1 MPVEQNLSSRLD
13 QFNSDQLSVLPELST
28 FLAKEFPQIL
38 DAFYEVTNATPE
50 LKDIL
55 EKGPEKT
62 KFKQDHMDH
71 WQSLLTGEITD
82 ELRDRS
88 YRIGAAHMS
97 MGLNP
102 KDYISAYSYLLEA
115 FLPQLI
121 KNDDKLCSQISSLT
135 RAVFIDMNIALS
147 AYFELEKDEVKRQ
160 EAMQFSTAISEELEQ
175 SKKVLIGLCDDLNGA
190 SDDLS
195 HSIEDMS
202 EGVEIVDRSSE
213 VTGDAIQSVAARAEE
228 IQSNSLEVGQQAENM
243 SNLVGDAVE
252 KTDVAGATIE
262 QLKETALR
270 ISDITALIDTISRQ
284 TNLLALNATIEAARA
299 GEAGK
304 GFSVVAGEV
313 KALSEQTANAARQI
327 SENITRVEDA
337 VSTTVVNMSEITNII
352 DQMNLAANSVSGN
365 VSSQVNALNELSANA
380 QAAANGAIEQR
391 TPINTFT
398 KTVSDL
404 RRVSDVLGS
413 KVGVINLTFDKLGH
427 RLAVTANNITD
438 IDSRA
443 HPRLPCGI
451 PLTLTAN
458 GTTHHTTARDI
469 SVEGTLI
476 DMREGGLIIGSTVEI
491 EFENIGKVQA
501 NVQGFQTL
509 GIRLRFVEV
518 RPDVQRA
525 LEAYIE
531 QTEMKEQQY
540 LDILRSSR
548 DMIVR
553 EFEGGLRDGKITKE
567 DLFDQA
573 YLPIK
578 GSNPEQVITKALP
591 FLESVL
597 PQIIDPVKQMDESII
612 FCAPVD
618 RNGYLPV
625 HNKEYSE
632 PQGDDPVLNASHCRN
647 KRIFDDPTGLKAGR
661 NQKEYLVQTYLRDLG
676 GGKKVFMKDI
686 SMPIYVE
693 GPHWGGLRTALS
705 IN

>member
-1 MPVEQNLSSRLD
+1 MPVEPNLSSRLD
-13 QFNSDQLSVLPELST
+13 HFDSDQLSVLPELST
-28 FLAKEFPQIL
+28 FLVKELPQIL
-38 DAFYEVTNATPE
+38 DAFYQAANATPE
-50 LKDIL
+50 LKGLL
-55 EKGPEKT
+55 EKGPDET
-62 KFKQDHMDH
+62 KFKQDQMDH
-71 WQSLLTGEITD
+71 WQSLLQGEITD

-88 YRIGAAHMS
+88 FRVGAAHMRI
-97 MGLNP
+97 GLSP
-102 KDYISAYSYLLEA
+102 KDFISSYSYILEA
-115 FLPQLI
+115 IFSHLI
-121 KNDDKLCSQISSLT
+121 KNDDKLCSQITSLI
-135 RAVFIDMNIALS
+135 RAVFIDMQSALT
-147 AYFELEKDEVKRQ
+147 AYFELEQDAVKRQ
-160 EAMQFSTAISEELEQ
+160 EAKQFSSAISEELEQ
-175 SKKVLIGLCDDLNGA
+175 SKEVLNSLCGDLNGA

-228 IQSNSLEVGQQAENM
+228 IQTNSLEVGQQAKNM

-252 KTDVAGATIE
+252 KTDIAGTTIE

-304 GFSVVAGEV
+304 GFAVVAGEV

-337 VSTTVVNMSEITNII
+337 VGTTVINMGEITAII
-352 DQMNLAANSVSGN
+352 DKMNLAANSVSEN
-365 VSSQVNALNELSANA
+365 VSSQVTALNELSTNA

-391 TPINTFT
+391 NPINTFT
-398 KTVSDL
+398 KTVTDL
-404 RRVSDVLGS
+404 RRVADVLGS

-427 RLAVTANNITD
+427 RLSVTANSIAD

-451 PLTLTAN
+451 PLTLIEN
-458 GTTHHTTARDI
+458 GTTHQAIARDI

-476 DMREGGLIIGSTVEI
+476 DLKEGVLTIGSTVEI
-491 EFENIGKVQA
+491 HFENIGKVLA
-501 NVQGFQTL
+501 NVQGFQPL
-509 GIRLRFVEV
+509 GTRFRFMRVE
-518 RPDVQRA
+518 PQVQGA

-531 QTEMKEQQY
+531 QAEQKEQQY

-553 EFEGGLRDGKITKE
+553 EFEGGLKNEKITKE

-573 YLPIK
+573 YIPIN
-578 GSNPEQVITKALP
+578 GSNPEQVTTKALP

-597 PQIIDPVKQMDESII
+597 PQIIDPVKQMDGSII
-612 FCAPVD
+612 FCAAVD

-625 HNKEYSE
+625 HNKEYSK
-632 PQGDDPVLNASHCRN
+632 PQGDDPIWNAANCRN

-661 NQKEYLVQTYLRDLG
+661 NQKEHLVQTYLRDLG
-676 GGKKVFMKDI
+676 GGQSAFMKDI
-686 SMPIYVE
+686 SMPIWVS
-693 GPHWGGLRTALS
+693 GQHWGGLRLALS